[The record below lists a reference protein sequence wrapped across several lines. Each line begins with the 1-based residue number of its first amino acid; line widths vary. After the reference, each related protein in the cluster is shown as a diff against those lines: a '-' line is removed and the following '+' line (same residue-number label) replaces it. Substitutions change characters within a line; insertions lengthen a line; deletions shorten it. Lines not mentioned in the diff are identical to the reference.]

1 MELKEAIEKLK
12 VLSNQAHMKSYVC
25 VDGTYANTGIGK
37 TEKEAIDT
45 VLQSLEEYKE
55 AYSDYQELGKEYAK
69 LQDENEKL
77 REIDFTTLYMMGVSD
92 GKTKLENKIKEK
104 IEELKTVTETCY
116 GRIKYQEGKIA
127 GLEEQLKG
135 E

>member
-1 MELKEAIEKLK
+1 MELKEAIEIVKKFNENNRFRDGGK
-12 VLSNQAHMKSYVC
+12 VNNS
-25 VDGTYANTGIGK
+25 
-37 TEKEAIDT
+37 IDV
-45 VLQSLEEYKE
+45 VLQALEELQKESGEYKE

-69 LQDENEKL
+69 LQDEIEKL

-104 IEELKTVTETCY
+104 IEEIKQDKECKYYYSFLEQRDIDKTIE
-116 GRIKYQEGKIA
+116 ILQE
-127 GLEEQLKG
+127 LLKG